1 MRLPVGDAVFSI
13 TANVEFTNVKITY
26 VLLGTML
33 LTNSNK
39 NERQRKKNKPASLRA
54 YFRKS
59 ITNQL
64 MKRKLL

>member
-1 MRLPVGDAVFSI
+1 MVQDGAGCLFKVAY
-13 TANVEFTNVKITY
+13 NVEFTY

-54 YFRKS
+54 YSRKS

-64 MKRKLL
+64 MNRKLL

>member
-39 NERQRKKNKPASLRA
+39 NERQM
-54 YFRKS
+54 
-59 ITNQL
+59 TT
-64 MKRKLL
+64 

>member
-1 MRLPVGDAVFSI
+1 VVALKI

-39 NERQRKKNKPASLRA
+39 NERQMTTKISPHPCEPISESQLL
-54 YFRKS
+54 
-59 ITNQL
+59 TN
-64 MKRKLL
+64 

>member
-1 MRLPVGDAVFSI
+1 MRLPVNDVVFSI

-54 YFRKS
+54 YSRKS